1 MYISD
6 LVWHDVSETGAGF
19 QFSNKISMNKN
30 DLCRKRSLCFAN
42 SSEKMRI
49 YFYLYFMIALSIDN
63 AFETS
68 NRVIWK
74 KNRMNKR
81 KSNKLTIK
89 KPKKIHTT
97 ISNLF
102 LCFLIFE
109 CKTRI
114 YNQLSDEPWNG
125 WQVLFNEYYTTIAF
139 ETISMSFQKI

>member
-30 DLCRKRSLCFAN
+30 DLCRKCSLCFAN

-74 KNRMNKR
+74 KNRINKK

-89 KPKKIHTT
+89 KTQKNPYNNKQ
-97 ISNLF
+97 F
-102 LCFLIFE
+102 IFMF
-109 CKTRI
+109 
-114 YNQLSDEPWNG
+114 
-125 WQVLFNEYYTTIAF
+125 FNIW
-139 ETISMSFQKI
+139 M